1 MSTVGDRMK
10 AVRIK
15 MGFSQVDFAKK
26 IGVSK
31 QTLYK
36 YENNVITNIPSDK
49 IEAAAHLCKI
59 SPAELMG
66 WVDAAEDQ
74 APATTEDTL
83 EHLTPREKAH
93 LRNYRDLDDDNKTRV
108 EGLTASLLS
117 AQQEAADY
125 LIAAHARTDIEA
137 SEEMVNADLELLK
150 KKARW

>member
-1 MSTVGDRMK
+1 MGM
-10 AVRIK
+10 AERIK
-15 MGFSQVDFAKK
+15 ERRTSLGFTQEELATKLGLQKSA
-26 IGVSK
+26 IA
-31 QTLYK
+31 K
-36 YENNVITNIPSDK
+36 YENGRVKNIKRTVILRMAEVLECPPSY
-49 IEAAAHLCKI
+49 
-59 SPAELMG
+59 LM
-66 WVDAAEDQ
+66 DIDDDRKAI
-74 APATTEDTL
+74 TEDTI

-137 SEEMVNADLELLK
+137 SEEMVNHDLELLK